1 MAALKGA
8 AKLSSIVNAK
18 PGDILPGS
26 NGSYIPFMDG
36 GKRSWSG
43 KSSGNGRSAGGQQ
56 RMHSLSTPSDLGGT
70 VEDICYDEDVI
81 LEFVPGATE
90 VIL

>member
-8 AKLSSIVNAK
+8 TKLCSIVNVK

-43 KSSGNGRSAGGQQ
+43 KSSGHGGSAGGQQ
-56 RMHSLSTPSDLGGT
+56 
-70 VEDICYDEDVI
+70 
-81 LEFVPGATE
+81 
-90 VIL
+90 